1 MNTLFTGKFDK
12 ELIGAENKKE
22 GEDEKKEEVN
32 ENDEVKSET
41 SVEVIPPRKAFTELD
56 RLSYVVRAID
66 HDCSAVPRGAYRI
79 TPTHELRQN
88 NFFSGLSQ
96 DQSLDIDYWHHFRA
110 VEQKEKREIL
120 DRDEGLQHDDF
131 LDQLNNDLPKGQWS
145 IHKSWSN
152 RAVTVRSLLWPG
164 YVA

>member
-1 MNTLFTGKFDK
+1 MGAWKYTGEWEFPNKKYFWCTSNSYQFAELPLVDPSYRDEVDTMNTLFTGKFDK

-79 TPTHELRQN
+79 TPTH
-88 NFFSGLSQ
+88 
-96 DQSLDIDYWHHFRA
+96 
-110 VEQKEKREIL
+110 
-120 DRDEGLQHDDF
+120 
-131 LDQLNNDLPKGQWS
+131 
-145 IHKSWSN
+145 
-152 RAVTVRSLLWPG
+152 
-164 YVA
+164 